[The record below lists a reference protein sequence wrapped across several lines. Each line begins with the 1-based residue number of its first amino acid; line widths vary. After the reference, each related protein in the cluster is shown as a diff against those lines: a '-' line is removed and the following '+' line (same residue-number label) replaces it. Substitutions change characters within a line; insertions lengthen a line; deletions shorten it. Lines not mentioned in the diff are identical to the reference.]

1 MDTLKYYA
9 KRIVPFYALFVF
21 VAALLRIVLLAKEHA
36 NLDALWGEALLTFP
50 VGLLLDTATFAYFML
65 PLALYAFF
73 LPKRKY
79 GSQFDA
85 IFSTGLFFLL
95 SFTIL
100 FTTLGEWFFWDE
112 FASRFNFI
120 SVDYLIYTNEVIGN
134 IRESY
139 PVVPLVSLVIAFS
152 AALSWFFY
160 AQQPQPSEQPTVK
173 ARLTLLAASAAW
185 AFASFMVVDSSR
197 LSAISPNRYIN
208 EIAKNGT
215 YELFSAYRH
224 NELPFHQFYLTENVP
239 MLTSNLRKQMGV
251 AGTENGMLTRQITG
265 KGEEKDYNIV
275 LITVESLSADY
286 MAAFGNKQGLTPN
299 LDKLANESLFFTNL
313 YATGTRTVYGLSA
326 ITLSIPPIP
335 GNSIVRRPE
344 NEKLFSIASVL
355 NSKGYDSKF
364 IYGGYGYFDN
374 MNYFFGNNGY
384 KVVDRTNIPADDK
397 QFGNVWGIADE
408 YLFTQVLKEN
418 DDAYA
423 SGKPFFDM
431 VMTTSNHRPF
441 TYPEGRIDIPSGKGR
456 FGGVK
461 YTDYAIGKFLA
472 EAKTKPWFDHT
483 IFVIVADHT
492 AGSAGK
498 TELNPAGYHIPMMV
512 YAPGIIAP
520 QKIEKLVSQIDVAPT
535 VLGLLNMSYES
546 RFYGQN
552 ALRDDAKERA
562 FISNYLQLGY
572 LSPNELVVF
581 KPVKEVEHY
590 SKVGDHFVKDNV
602 SAGDFANEGLTYFQ
616 SASYWKSWSRDIDR
630 PTMISKSE

>member
-1 MDTLKYYA
+1 MDTLKYYL
-9 KRIVPFYALFVF
+9 KRIAPFYALFLSIS
-21 VAALLRIVLLAKEHA
+21 ALLRIVLLAKEQA
-36 NLDALWGEALLTFP
+36 NLDALWTEAALALP
-50 VGLLLDTATFAYFML
+50 IGLLLDTATFAYFML
-65 PLALYAFF
+65 PLALYPLI

-79 GSQFDA
+79 GSRFDRF
-85 IFSTGLFFLL
+85 FSTGLFFLL
-95 SFTIL
+95 SFTVL
-100 FTTLGEWFFWDE
+100 FTALGEWFFWDE

-120 SVDYLIYTNEVIGN
+120 SVDYLVYTNEVIGN

-139 PVVPLVSLVIAFS
+139 PVVPLVSLVIFLS
-152 AALSWFFY
+152 AVLSWIFHSR
-160 AQQPQPSEQPTVK
+160 QPQPTAQPSGT
-173 ARLTLLAASAAW
+173 ARMMMFAGVV
-185 AFASFMVVDSSR
+185 AFAVASFLLVDSSR
-197 LSAISPNRYIN
+197 LSAISPNRYIT

-224 NELPFHQFYLTENVP
+224 NELPFHQFYTTEDAHT
-239 MLTSNLRKQMGV
+239 LISNLRKQVGV
-251 AGTENGMLTRQITG
+251 AGTEQGMLTRRITATG
-265 KGEEKDYNIV
+265 AEKDYNVV
-275 LITVESLSADY
+275 LITVESLSANY

-299 LDKLANESLFFTNL
+299 LDKLADESLFFTNL

-344 NEKLFSIASVL
+344 NEKLFSLASVL
-355 NSKGYDSKF
+355 DSKGYDSKF

-384 KVVDRTNIPADDK
+384 KVVDRTNIPTDDT

-418 DDAYA
+418 DDAYKT
-423 SGKPFFDM
+423 GKPLFDM

-498 TELNPAGYHIPMMV
+498 TELNPEGYHIPMLV

-520 QKIEKLVSQIDVAPT
+520 QKVEKLVSQIDVAPT
-535 VLGLLNMSYES
+535 ILGLLNMSYES
-546 RFYGQN
+546 RFYGQD

-572 LSPNELVVF
+572 LSPDELVVF
-581 KPVKEVEHY
+581 KPVKAIEHY
-590 SKVGDHFVKDNV
+590 SKVDDRFVKDDAP
-602 SAGDFANEGLTYFQ
+602 SGDFATEGLTYFQ